1 VVLLDVDPGKDT
13 NRTVVTL
20 VGTPEGVEEAAFRA
34 IKKASEIIDMQQH
47 SGAHPRMGATD
58 VCPFVPV
65 AGVTTEDCIEISKK
79 LGKRVG
85 DELKIPVFL
94 YEHSASTKERQNLAN
109 IRQGEF
115 EGMAK
120 KLEDPHWKPDFG
132 PAKIHK
138 NAGALAT
145 GAREFLIAYNIDL
158 NTRDTQKAKE
168 LALTIREKGRRMR
181 DENYQPVKDDEGNLI
196 MTPGI
201 FNHVEGDR
209 LVYPGIWTGTN
220 FNKSYQLQNCTS
232 PSCVRQSSRDCI

>member
-1 VVLLDVDPGKDT
+1 MVWCCSMLIPGKDT

-115 EGMAK
+115 ERNG
-120 KLEDPHWKPDFG
+120 LRNL
-132 PAKIHK
+132 KI
-138 NAGALAT
+138 LT
-145 GAREFLIAYNIDL
+145 GNPISVLLKYTKML
-158 NTRDTQKAKE
+158 
-168 LALTIREKGRRMR
+168 GCS
-181 DENYQPVKDDEGNLI
+181 GN
-196 MTPGI
+196 
-201 FNHVEGDR
+201 R
-209 LVYPGIWTGTN
+209 C
-220 FNKSYQLQNCTS
+220 S
-232 PSCVRQSSRDCI
+232 